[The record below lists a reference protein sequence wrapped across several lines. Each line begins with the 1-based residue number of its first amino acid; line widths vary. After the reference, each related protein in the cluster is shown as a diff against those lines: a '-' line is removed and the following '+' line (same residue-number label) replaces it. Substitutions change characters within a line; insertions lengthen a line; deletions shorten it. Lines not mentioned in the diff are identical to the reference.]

1 VSRIV
6 LVGRNGQVGW
16 ELERC
21 MAGLG
26 EIIALEHAQLD
37 LADAASI
44 GSLMQAQAPDLI
56 VNAAAYTDVEGA
68 ETNEAAAHAI
78 NAQAVLALAAAA
90 KACRATLIHYS
101 TEYVF
106 DGRKTTP
113 YLEDDPPAPLSVYG
127 QSKLAGEQAVRAS
140 GCAHLL
146 IRTSWVYATRGRNF
160 LRTILRLAAQRPEL
174 RVVDDQHGAPTTARL
189 IAQTTALMIHA
200 LAVQPAARQR
210 VEAGTTVHLT
220 AGGATTWYG
229 FACEMRELALQ
240 LGIPFGAR
248 LVPIRTDEYPTKARR
263 PQNSRLSLDRLARDW
278 HVSAPSW
285 QSTLRLCMEE
295 LAGATGASR

>member
-1 VSRIV
+1 MTRIV

-21 MAGLG
+21 LAGLG
-26 EIIALEHAQLD
+26 EIVALGRNQLD
-37 LADAASI
+37 LADTAGVGNAV
-44 GSLMQAQAPDLI
+44 QAHSPDLV
-56 VNAAAYTDVEGA
+56 VNAAAYTDVEAA
-68 ETNEAAAHAI
+68 ETNEAAAFAI
-78 NAQAVLALAAAA
+78 NAQAVRALADAA

-101 TEYVF
+101 TDYVF
-106 DGRKTTP
+106 DGMKTTP
-113 YLEDDPPAPLSVYG
+113 YAEDDATAPLSAYG
-127 QSKLAGEQAVRAS
+127 RSKLAGEQAVRAS

-146 IRTSWVYATRGRNF
+146 IRTSWVYAARGRNF

-174 RVVDDQHGAPTTARL
+174 RVVDDQIGAPTTARL
-189 IAQTTALMIHA
+189 IAQATALMIHA
-200 LAVQPAARQR
+200 LAVQPAARQ
-210 VEAGTTVHLT
+210 VAEAGTTVHLT

-229 FACEMRELALQ
+229 FACEMRELARQ

-278 HVSAPSW
+278 GVSVPSW
-285 QSTLRLCMEE
+285 QSALRLCMEE
-295 LAGATGASR
+295 SVGAPGAGQ